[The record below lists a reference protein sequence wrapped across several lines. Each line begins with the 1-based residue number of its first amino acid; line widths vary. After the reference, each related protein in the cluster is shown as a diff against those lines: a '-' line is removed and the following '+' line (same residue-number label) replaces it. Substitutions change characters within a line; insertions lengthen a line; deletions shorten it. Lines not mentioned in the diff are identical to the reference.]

1 MKKLPE
7 LSNAKVLIMTANRSI
22 KSKTKTITKIMQMGK
37 SKKTIDRLNS
47 AMMNIVENAGEPSAP
62 LMVARVK
69 ANAAGKVINAAKVH
83 LAWNDRSGENSKP
96 ALLK

>member
-1 MKKLPE
+1 
-7 LSNAKVLIMTANRSI
+7 
-22 KSKTKTITKIMQMGK
+22 
-37 SKKTIDRLNS
+37 
-47 AMMNIVENAGEPSAP
+47 
-62 LMVARVK
+62 MVARVK